1 MGNRV
6 TGETGGPGEQW
17 GQEERGN
24 RGKGERGEWG
34 TGKQGNKGE
43 RANRGNR
50 GNRGNK
56 GGKGNRRKG
65 IIVVCPGTS
74 WPKIC
79 FDLIDINIVLTNK
92 RFGLCKVQNGT
103 RNEQQENNDLHY
115 TTKSLA
121 TRKYFTA
128 RNCLADYCA
137 KPIYRK

>member
-1 MGNRV
+1 MG
-6 TGETGGPGEQW
+6 TGGKGDQGE
-17 GQEERGN
+17 
-24 RGKGERGEWG
+24 RGKGGV
-34 TGKQGNKGE
+34 
-43 RANRGNR
+43 GNR
-50 GNRGNK
+50 KTGEQGGKSEQGQQGEQREQ

-103 RNEQQENNDLHY
+103 RDEQQENNDLHY